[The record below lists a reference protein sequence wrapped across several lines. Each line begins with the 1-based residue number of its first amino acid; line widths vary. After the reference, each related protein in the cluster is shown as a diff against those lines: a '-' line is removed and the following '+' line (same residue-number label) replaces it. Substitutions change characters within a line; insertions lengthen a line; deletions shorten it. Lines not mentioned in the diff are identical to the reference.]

1 MENLKSGQFIK
12 IYHEYMYHVFLL
24 QKHMYGNTWHVLSIW
39 QSSDGFKTVIN
50 PQTVDISTFNFEIM
64 SDKKLYHFYDW
75 LFDTIFIDPKAI
87 ILTK

>member
-24 QKHMYGNTWHVLSIW
+24 QKHKYNNVWEVLSIW
-39 QSSDGFKTVIN
+39 QSPDGFKVAIN
-50 PQTVDISTFNFEIM
+50 HQTVDISSYNFELM
-64 SDKKLYHFYDW
+64 QDRKLYHFYDW

-87 ILTK
+87 MLL